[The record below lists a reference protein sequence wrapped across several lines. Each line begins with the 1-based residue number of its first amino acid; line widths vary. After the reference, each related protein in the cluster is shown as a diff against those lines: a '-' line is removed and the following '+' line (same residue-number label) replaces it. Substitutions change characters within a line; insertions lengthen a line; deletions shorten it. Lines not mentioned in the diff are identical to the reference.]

1 MQSRRLT
8 ECCASVVLARQF
20 IARVV
25 VGLTDGVR
33 CVWFH
38 CVSWYCTCHCRAN
51 RYISVGWGGDSGG
64 ESEVQGPRVLIDY
77 VMSTILANLN
87 NGL

>member
-1 MQSRRLT
+1 ML
-8 ECCASVVLARQF
+8 ASVVLARQC

-33 CVWFH
+33 CVWCHSVF
-38 CVSWYCTCHCRAN
+38 WYCTCQCRVN
-51 RYISVGWGGDSGG
+51 RLYNVWGGGG
-64 ESEVQGPRVLIDY
+64 ASEVQGPRVLIDY

>member
-1 MQSRRLT
+1 MQSRRLK
-8 ECCASVVLARQF
+8 ECCASEVLARQC

-33 CVWFH
+33 CVWCH
-38 CVSWYCTCHCRAN
+38 CVSWYCTCHCRVN
-51 RYISVGWGGDSGG
+51 RLYNLGGGG
-64 ESEVQGPRVLIDY
+64 GGGASEVQRPRVLIDY